1 MASARVDVSR
11 CDVVQALVVALMIV
25 VTDKGFEFIRQTTSR
40 AQAHA
45 NDTQPRV
52 CRRAWHKLG
61 VKNKSSIT
69 LNSVIL
75 RHFVSLSV
83 SLKNTK
89 TQSKTAKSLI
99 KWCPHTDSNRGP
111 IDYKSIALPA
121 EL

>member
-1 MASARVDVSR
+1 MASARVDVGG
-11 CDVVQALVVALMIV
+11 CDVVQALVVALV
-25 VTDKGFEFIRQTTSR
+25 VVMSDKGFEFIRQTTSR

-45 NDTQPRV
+45 NDTQLRV

-89 TQSKTAKSLI
+89 TQSKTANALI
-99 KWCPHTDSNRGP
+99 
-111 IDYKSIALPA
+111 
-121 EL
+121 

>member
-1 MASARVDVSR
+1 M
-11 CDVVQALVVALMIV
+11 VAPMIV
-25 VTDKGFEFIRQTTSR
+25 MIDEGFEVIRQTASR

-61 VKNKSSIT
+61 VKNKSYIT

-89 TQSKTAKSLI
+89 AQSKTAKLLI
-99 KWCPHTDSNRGP
+99 
-111 IDYKSIALPA
+111 
-121 EL
+121 